1 MNHSTGKPNK
11 NQNHVDTKYQS
22 TLVFVNFPK
31 IKINLIYEKEIPR
44 LEKN

>member
-11 NQNHVDTKYQS
+11 NQNQS